1 MGRAR
6 SRWVRLRG
14 EGAVGLG
21 LEHGRD
27 VTCGV
32 GRARLCA
39 ELPTLWSAETA
50 VRCLGGF
57 GRRSRAMGPGSHSNV
72 DQ

>member
-6 SRWVRLRG
+6 SHWVRLRG

-32 GRARLCA
+32 GRARALCRA
-39 ELPTLWSAETA
+39 SHA
-50 VRCLGGF
+50 VVTGD
-57 GRRSRAMGPGSHSNV
+57 GRALSWGV
-72 DQ
+72 Y

>member
-27 VTCGV
+27 VTCAV
-32 GRARLCA
+32 GRARALCRA
-39 ELPTLWSAETA
+39 SAAA
-50 VRCLGGF
+50 VGGDTGRCNGWPIRRF
-57 GRRSRAMGPGSHSNV
+57 GWRITFDHQRS
-72 DQ
+72 